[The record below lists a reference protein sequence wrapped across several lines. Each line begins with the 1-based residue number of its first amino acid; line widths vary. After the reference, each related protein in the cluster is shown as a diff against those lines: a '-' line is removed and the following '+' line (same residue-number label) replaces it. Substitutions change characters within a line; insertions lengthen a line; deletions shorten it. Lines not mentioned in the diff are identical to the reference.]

1 VIVDLA
7 FQGALDHDLGEPAQ
21 QAAPAGELQP
31 ARAGPLS
38 QLAQHLLI
46 SRRQLRLVPDLP
58 LRLSV
63 AGVSLL
69 VRCYTVEMT
78 VPRVAMLAGSS
89 ETCTVGPQRG
99 RSGNEGLPGDV
110 VIRTPDRRLRVF
122 VSSTLDELVDE
133 RRAVLRAISALRLTP
148 VMFDV
153 GARPH
158 PPEDLYRAY
167 LAQSDVFV
175 GLYWQRYG
183 WVGPGMEVSGLE
195 DEFELS
201 RALPR
206 LLYVK
211 APAPDREPRL
221 ADLLAGIKAEASV
234 SYRHFRTPRE
244 LGRLVRDDLAMLLSE
259 RFAAGPSAAAVGPA
273 SSRGPRPLP
282 VDATSLVGRE
292 EAIKELAG
300 LVGRPGVRLVTLTGA
315 GGIGKTRLAVA
326 VGQRLADRFAA
337 GTAFVPLAAV
347 TDPGLVLT
355 DVARAVGAELAG
367 TAAPLQ
373 ALAEYFGGDR
383 WLLVLDNLEQVAD
396 AAHDLGALLARC
408 PGVVILATSRTVLG
422 LRAEQEYPVPALPL
436 PPDPAMVP
444 VAELAAS
451 PAVALF
457 VDRARAVRPGFALTE
472 STAAAVA
479 EIAQQLE
486 GLPLAIELAA
496 ARTRLLDPGALLD
509 RLAASL
515 DALGTGAVDLPER
528 QRTLRAT
535 VEWSVGLLEDAERS
549 LLEVVAVFVDG
560 WTVEAA
566 AQVAGLDEDRAL
578 DLTEV
583 LARHSLIYLDPA
595 GEGPRPR
602 MLETIRAFVAERLA
616 ARPDAAE
623 VGRRH
628 AGYYR
633 SLAERADR
641 PLRGAGQRG
650 WCERE
655 DAEAGNLATAVGW
668 YLAHDS
674 GPLPHMFRVLWL
686 FWFLRDHLGEARSWI
701 GQLLPTAGSFDLQA
715 RAELVW
721 TAAATGVEVGDDQ
734 AALAARE
741 RLAPLL
747 DGIGDPYLRAV
758 SQLVM
763 AWTSGIVGDFDG
775 ALQGASVSLEQLH
788 GQDEPFWTALAAYTA
803 GLVEMTIGRYD
814 EALTHLTEMR
824 DLAERL
830 DNPWLAAVSRVY
842 LGTLAVAQGRP
853 QEARA
858 PMDEGLQLSLAAH
871 STRSVTL
878 CLSAF
883 ARLAFVEG
891 DPERAALLAGAA
903 EGLRRRAGLR
913 AWPLL
918 RRGEAE
924 LIAQVRQTLEPDR
937 FDQVFAAGS
946 RLSQQQAV
954 ADVRDRR
961 DAGTA
966 AP

>member
-1 VIVDLA
+1 MLA
-7 FQGALDHDLGEPAQ
+7 ATP
-21 QAAPAGELQP
+21 ELP
-31 ARAGPLS
+31 R
-38 QLAQHLLI
+38 
-46 SRRQLRLVPDLP
+46 
-58 LRLSV
+58 
-63 AGVSLL
+63 
-69 VRCYTVEMT
+69 
-78 VPRVAMLAGSS
+78 RVAMRAGSS

-99 RSGNEGLPGDV
+99 GSGNQGLPGDV

-122 VSSTLDELVDE
+122 VSSTLGELAEE
-133 RRAVLRAISALRLTP
+133 RRAVSRAISALRLTP
-148 VMFDV
+148 VMFEV

-183 WVGPGMEVSGLE
+183 QAGPGMEVSGLE

-221 ADLLAGIKAEASV
+221 ADLLARIKAEASV
-234 SYRHFRTPRE
+234 SYRHFRTPAE

-259 RFAAGPSAAAVGPA
+259 RFAAGPSAAAAAPP

-292 EAIKELAG
+292 EAIEEVAG
-300 LVGRPGVRLVTLTGA
+300 LAGRPGARLVTLTGV

-326 VGQRLADRFAA
+326 VGQRLADRFGT

-347 TDPGLVLT
+347 TDPGLVLPG
-355 DVARAVGAELAG
+355 VARAVGAELAG
-367 TAAPLQ
+367 AGSPLE
-373 ALAEYFGGDR
+373 ALAEYFGDEA
-383 WLLVLDNLEQVAD
+383 WLLILDNLEQVIG
-396 AAHDLGALLARC
+396 AARDLDALLARC
-408 PGVVILATSRTVLG
+408 RGVVILATSRTVLG
-422 LRAEQEYPVPALPL
+422 LRAEREYPVPPLPL
-436 PPDPAMVP
+436 PATVPAGPASVP
-444 VAELAAS
+444 LEELMTS

-457 VDRARAVRPGFALTE
+457 VARARAVRPGFALTE
-472 STAAAVA
+472 GNAAAVA
-479 EIAQQLE
+479 EICRRLE

-496 ARTRLLDPGALLD
+496 ARTRLLDPDALLG
-509 RLAASL
+509 RLARSL

-535 VEWSVGLLEDAERS
+535 VEWSVGLLDDAERS
-549 LLEVVAVFVDG
+549 LLETVAVFVDG

-566 AQVAGLDEDRAL
+566 AQVAGLSEDRAL
-578 DLTEV
+578 ELSEA
-583 LARHSLIYLDPA
+583 LARHSLIYPDSTDH
-595 GEGPRPR
+595 GPRLR

-623 VGRRH
+623 LERRH

-633 SLAERADR
+633 ALAERADR

-655 DAEAGNLATAVGW
+655 DAEAGNLAAAVGW
-668 YLAHDS
+668 YLAHDT
-674 GPLPHMFRVLWL
+674 GPLPHLFRVLWL
-686 FWFLRDHLGEARSWI
+686 FWFLRDHLGEARSWV

-715 RAELVW
+715 RVELVW

-747 DGIGDPYLRAV
+747 GGIGDPYLSAV

-775 ALQGASVSLEQLH
+775 ALRGASVSLEELR

-803 GLVEMTIGRYD
+803 GLVEMTVGRYD
-814 EALTHLTEMR
+814 DALRHLTEMR

-853 QEARA
+853 EEARA
-858 PMDEGLQLSLAAH
+858 PMDEGLELSLAAH

-878 CLSAF
+878 CLAGF

-891 DPERAALLAGAA
+891 DPQGAALLAGAA

-924 LIAQVRQTLEPDR
+924 LIAQVRQALGADR

-946 RLSQQQAV
+946 RLSQQEAV
-954 ADVRDRR
+954 AAIRDRR
-961 DAGTA
+961 GAGTA
-966 AP
+966 AS